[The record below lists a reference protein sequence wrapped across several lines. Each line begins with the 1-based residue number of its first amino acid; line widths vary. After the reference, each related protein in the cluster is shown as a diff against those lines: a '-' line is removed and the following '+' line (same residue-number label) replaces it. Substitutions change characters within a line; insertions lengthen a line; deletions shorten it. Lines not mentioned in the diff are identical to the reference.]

1 MKTFLPNERDITR
14 KWLLIDAKGK
24 VLGRLASEV
33 AKILMGKHKPMFSR
47 QIDTGD
53 FVIVINAKNVKL
65 TGDKLKSKVYY
76 HHSGYPGGIK
86 EMTADKMLVKKPE
99 EVIRLAV
106 KNMLPKNKISR
117 QMFTKL
123 IVYADGNHP
132 HEAQKPE
139 VVTLSE

>member
-123 IVYADGNHP
+123 KVYADGNHP